1 MYNWRMTRKHNLRSL
16 TLAGLFVCGLA
27 WSGHLVAQVP
37 TDAPDQAGDQP
48 TFRVAVDLVTTDIIA
63 RDSNGL
69 FVTDLDK
76 DEFVVLEDGVPQ
88 ELSSMVLVHGG
99 RAYNQLLPPPP
110 PAEEGIILP
119 PPRAQTDTA
128 GRIFMIFIDDLHLDV
143 HNTPRIRALFKR
155 ISSTLIHEGDM
166 FSMVST
172 GPSSIE
178 VGLTYDRE
186 LLNANISRIRGFAL
200 TPQDIIQRP
209 QGLNGPTEV
218 RWRAQVAFSTAREVL
233 SHLEDIKNRRKA
245 VIYVSNGYDLDPFP
259 EGRLGTDPLFGSQNP
274 YAEPDRLRYQQ
285 RGSQNQFADADMQ
298 VELAELTRAA
308 NRANATL
315 YSIDP
320 RGLVGGVDIDQP
332 VNPTE
337 FFDYIRKSQDSL
349 RVLAEETGGIAVV
362 NQNNFDKAL
371 KRIDAETSDYYVIGY
386 YSNNPDPRRRTRELK
401 VETTREGVD
410 VWSRTS
416 YTMRTLGKDGR

>member
-1 MYNWRMTRKHNLRSL
+1 MYNQRMTRNYNPRSL
-16 TLAGLFVCGLA
+16 ALVALVACGLV
-27 WSGHLVAQVP
+27 WSGHLAAQMP
-37 TDAPDQAGDQP
+37 TDAPEQAEDQP

-76 DEFVVLEDGVPQ
+76 DEFVVLEDGVRQ

-233 SHLEDIKNRRKA
+233 RHLEDIKNRRKA

-332 VNPTE
+332 VNPAE
-337 FFDYIRKSQDSL
+337 FFDYIRKSQDTL